1 MGKKTFK
8 AAFALG
14 DTVRDTVTGFVGKV
28 IGISFWLNGCVQCG
42 VKPPV
47 DKDGK
52 VLEAEWFDTQQLEI
66 VKPERK
72 AASKAEPTGGPQ
84 RDAPRA

>member
-1 MGKKTFK
+1 MSKKTFK
-8 AAFALG
+8 AKFGLG
-14 DTVRDTVTGFVGKV
+14 DKVRDTVTGFVG
-28 IGISFWLNGCVQCG
+28 IITGISFWLNGCVQCG

-52 VLEAEWFDTQQLEI
+52 VLDAEWFDDQQLEI
-66 VKPERK
+66 VKAERK
-72 AASKAEPTGGPQ
+72 RAAPAETGGPQ